1 MLLIVYGATAGVSVV
16 KLYAG
21 AFFPGI
27 MLAGLYVAYVIAVAK
42 WKPHL
47 APPLPLSER
56 LVPLPSVAQTLSA
69 RGSNAI
75 TGLFGGLKDAS
86 LAKKTVLGQLLL
98 AVLPALVI
106 AALLTMVYLS
116 ATAPLVVADTSG
128 LVETGG
134 LVAAPLEENPRPI
147 TVFRSRPLSLVGSRS
162 RRPSPLAYN
171 SRQPQPRR
179 LPPSLPPKL
188 RQRRQQA
195 PLALR

>member
-1 MLLIVYGATAGVSVV
+1 
-16 KLYAG
+16 
-21 AFFPGI
+21 

-134 LVAAPLEENPRPI
+134 LVAAPLEEKSEANNGVQEPPAELGGLKEPAAEPTGLQQPPAAASAATAEPAARCGNGGSKRP
-147 TVFRSRPLSLVGSRS
+147 
-162 RRPSPLAYN
+162 
-171 SRQPQPRR
+171 
-179 LPPSLPPKL
+179 
-188 RQRRQQA
+188 
-195 PLALR
+195 